1 MQTQLATM
9 TKLKIDTPKN
19 HRKDG
24 TQSDLDSIAILLDE
38 PLSQFEQVRQGWY
51 AGVGSHRI
59 AAG

>member
-1 MQTQLATM
+1 M

-24 TQSDLDSIAILLDE
+24 TQSNLDSIAILLNE